1 MCTLVLAGEAFLP
14 EFFSIMSSQKS
25 AVLADPTSRNL
36 IRRVLRENFH
46 LYVGRYIMAFIL
58 MACTAAATAVSVFL
72 MQNITAVVF
81 GSREATQ
88 QQSVPIPST
97 GSFIADRI
105 HQISEFFI
113 SLFVSTPGLFQ
124 IFSVSIAIVFVFLI
138 KGLSTYGSSVI
149 LTKIGNNIVAR
160 QQRRLGNHVLDQ
172 SLAFFVH
179 FPSSDLITRVSQ
191 AASSASTVMNLLM
204 TRIQDVLT
212 AIALLLAMFKLD
224 WQLTCA
230 ALFIFLPITFS
241 LSLLIK
247 RIRKIANSQFKNF
260 IQVISAIQEA
270 IIGNKLIKSYNLE
283 NSMRQRFDEAIR
295 GVEKLSNKMA
305 IVTARTSPIME
316 FIGGVAVAAIVFYG
330 GYRNLVLGQS
340 ADSLIAFL
348 TALLLAYEPIKRI
361 ARMNVSLHA
370 ALIGLKMLYN
380 VLDSDHSI
388 PEADDAKPLQLSKGN
403 IALKNVTFS
412 YRPKQPVLRDVSL
425 TCSGGNV
432 TALVGPSGSGKSTIL
447 NLIERFYAVDSGR
460 IEIDGQEISG
470 LKTESLRAHLS
481 LVSQD
486 TFLFSDTLR
495 NNIRFARPD
504 ASDAEIEAAA
514 KAAFAHDFIMEQPQ
528 GYNTQVGENGGS
540 LSGGQRQRISIA
552 RAFLKNAPILLLDE
566 ATSALDSE
574 SEKQIQLAFDT
585 LMQGRTTI
593 VIAHRFATIRNART
607 IHVMQNG
614 KVVASGSHQELISD
628 EKSLYAHLYRLQ
640 YEQGVEIG

>member
-1 MCTLVLAGEAFLP
+1 MASNKP
-14 EFFSIMSSQKS
+14 

-36 IRRVLRENFH
+36 IRRVLKENFH

-58 MACTAAATAVSVFL
+58 MGCTAAATAVSVFL

-105 HQISEFFI
+105 HEISEFFI

-124 IFSVSIAIVFVFLI
+124 IFSVSIAIIIVFLI
-138 KGLSTYGSSVI
+138 KGLSSYGSTVI

-160 QQRRLGNHVLDQ
+160 QQRRIGNHVLDQ

-191 AASSASTVMNLLM
+191 AANSASAVMNLLM

-212 AIALLLAMFKLD
+212 ALALLIAMFKLD

-230 ALFIFLPITFS
+230 ALFIFLPITFA
-241 LSLLIK
+241 LSMLIK
-247 RIRKIANSQFKNF
+247 RIRKIANYQFKSF
-260 IQVISAIQEA
+260 IQIISAIQEA

-283 NSMRQRFDEAIR
+283 NPMRQRFDEAIR

-305 IVTARTSPIME
+305 IVSARTSPIME

-348 TALLLAYEPIKRI
+348 TALLLAYEPVKRI

-388 PEADDAKPLQLSKGN
+388 PEAEDAKPLQLSKGG

-412 YRPKQPVLRDVSL
+412 YRPNQPVLRDVSL
-425 TCSGGNV
+425 TCAGGHV

-470 LKTESLRAHLS
+470 LKTESLRANMS

-504 ASDAEIEAAA
+504 ATDAEIEAAA
-514 KAAFAHDFIMEQPQ
+514 KAAFAHDFILEQPQ
-528 GYNTQVGENGGS
+528 GYDTQVGENGGS

-593 VIAHRFATIRNART
+593 VIAHRFSTIRNART

-614 KVVASGSHQELISD
+614 KLVASGSHQELISD

-640 YEQGVEIG
+640 YEEGVTV

>member
-1 MCTLVLAGEAFLP
+1 
-14 EFFSIMSSQKS
+14 
-25 AVLADPTSRNL
+25 
-36 IRRVLRENFH
+36 
-46 LYVGRYIMAFIL
+46 
-58 MACTAAATAVSVFL
+58 

-88 QQSVPIPST
+88 KLAAPISNT
-97 GSFIADRI
+97 GSFAADWVQRI
-105 HQISEFFI
+105 GAYFSSF
-113 SLFVSTPGLFQ
+113 FVSSPGLFQ
-124 IFSVSIAIVFVFLI
+124 IFSVSIAIIIVFLI
-138 KGLSTYGSSVI
+138 KGLSLYGSSVI
-149 LTKIGNNIVAR
+149 LTKIGNNIVSR
-160 QQRRLGNHVLDQ
+160 QQQRIGNHVLNQ

-179 FPSSDLITRVSQ
+179 FPSSDLITRISHG
-191 AASSASTVMNLLM
+191 ANSAREVMNLLM

-212 AIALLLAMFKLD
+212 ALALLIAMFRLD

-230 ALFIFLPITFS
+230 ALFIFLPMTVA

-247 RIRKIANSQFKNF
+247 RIRNIARSQYRSYV
-260 IQVISAIQEA
+260 QVIATMQEA

-283 NSMRQRFDEAIR
+283 NSMRQRFNGAIQ

-305 IVTARTSPIME
+305 TVSARTSPIME
-316 FIGGVAVAAIVFYG
+316 FIGGIAVAAIVFYG

-348 TALLLAYEPIKRI
+348 AALLLAYEPVKRI

-380 VLDSDHSI
+380 VLDSDYSI
-388 PEADDAKPLQLSKGN
+388 PDADDAKPLQHSKGE
-403 IALKNVTFS
+403 ISLKNVTFS
-412 YRPKQPVLRDVSL
+412 YRPKQPVLHDLSL
-425 TCSGGNV
+425 TCVGGHV

-447 NLIERFYAVDSGR
+447 NLIERFYAVDHGR

-470 LKTESLRAHLS
+470 LRTESLRANMS

-504 ASDAEIEAAA
+504 ATDAEIEAAA
-514 KAAFAHDFIMEQPQ
+514 KAAFAHDFIMKQPK
-528 GYNTQVGENGGS
+528 GYDTEVGENGGS

-574 SEKQIQLAFDT
+574 SEKQIQCAFDT

-593 VIAHRFATIRNART
+593 VIAHRFSTIRNAHK

-614 KVVASGSHQELISD
+614 RLIASGAHQELISD

-640 YEQGVEIG
+640 HEKGIEV

>member
-1 MCTLVLAGEAFLP
+1 
-14 EFFSIMSSQKS
+14 
-25 AVLADPTSRNL
+25 
-36 IRRVLRENFH
+36 
-46 LYVGRYIMAFIL
+46 
-58 MACTAAATAVSVFL
+58 

-247 RIRKIANSQFKNF
+247 RIRKIANSQFKTF

>member
-1 MCTLVLAGEAFLP
+1 MASNKP
-14 EFFSIMSSQKS
+14 
-25 AVLADPTSRNL
+25 AVLADPTSRTL
-36 IRRVLRENFH
+36 IRRVLKENFH
-46 LYVGRYIMAFIL
+46 LYVGRYMLAFVL
-58 MACTAAATAVSVFL
+58 MGCTAAATAVSVFL

-81 GSREATQ
+81 GSREA
-88 QQSVPIPST
+88 SPKLAVPIPST
-97 GSFIADRI
+97 GSFVADRI
-105 HQISEFFI
+105 HEISKFFI
-113 SLFVSTPGLFQ
+113 SLFVSSPGLFQ
-124 IFSVSIAIVFVFLI
+124 IFSVSIAIVIVFLI
-138 KGLSTYGSSVI
+138 KGLSSYGSSVI

-160 QQRRLGNHVLDQ
+160 QQRRIGSHVLDQ

-191 AASSASTVMNLLM
+191 AANSASAVMNLLM
-204 TRIQDVLT
+204 TRLQDVLT
-212 AIALLLAMFKLD
+212 ALALLIAMFRLD
-224 WQLTCA
+224 WQLSCA
-230 ALFIFLPITFS
+230 ALFIFLPITVA

-247 RIRKIANSQFKNF
+247 RIRKIANSQYRSF
-260 IQVISAIQEA
+260 IEVISAMQEA
-270 IIGNKLIKSYNLE
+270 IVGNKLIKSYNLE
-283 NSMRQRFDEAIR
+283 NSMRQRFEGAIN

-305 IVTARTSPIME
+305 IVSARTSPIME

-348 TALLLAYEPIKRI
+348 TALLLAYDPVKRI

-370 ALIGLKMLYN
+370 SLIGLQMLYN

-388 PEADDAKPLQLSKGN
+388 PDAEDAKPLQLSKGEVG
-403 IALKNVTFS
+403 LKNVTFS
-412 YRPKQPVLRDVSL
+412 YRPNQPVLRDVSL
-425 TCSGGNV
+425 TCVGGHV

-460 IEIDGQEISG
+460 IEIDGQEISN
-470 LKTESLRAHLS
+470 LKTESLRANMS

-504 ASDAEIEAAA
+504 ATDAEIEAAA

-528 GYNTQVGENGGS
+528 GYDTQVGENGGS

-593 VIAHRFATIRNART
+593 VIAHRFSTIRNART
-607 IHVMQNG
+607 IHVMQSG
-614 KVVASGSHQELISD
+614 KLVASGSHQELISD

-640 YEQGVEIG
+640 YEEGVAV